1 MKLPDGWEEKH
12 LTSVLS
18 SNPQNGYSPICPEE
32 PNGKWILGLGNLTE
46 TGFNPSN
53 AKPAPL
59 DDKKV
64 DDFILQNG
72 DFLISR
78 SNTLDKVGR
87 CMLFRGEIENCAYP
101 DLLMRFR
108 VNEKY
113 VDKEFLEA
121 YLLSNPVRR
130 YIMSCASGTSHSM
143 VKITKR
149 TVEKIPLMLPPLP
162 EQKAIADLLSTWD
175 ESIEK
180 TERLIQ
186 TKEKQLDA
194 YGKKIFKRKNEIK
207 YDGWKQVALK
217 DVLTEHGDRSTGNEE
232 VYSVSV
238 HKGLVN
244 QVEHLGRSFSAA
256 NTDHYNNVH
265 YGDIVYTKSPT
276 GDFPLGIVKQSH
288 TKEDVIVSPLY
299 GVFTPASFSLG
310 VVIDFYFSSPTRSR
324 NYLFPIIQK
333 GAKNT
338 IAITNKTF
346 LSRKLYL
353 PLDKEVQNVV
363 SEYVITSKKEI
374 YLLKQLA
381 EKYKTQKRGLMQKM
395 LTGEWRVKEE
405 IIRQY
410 SEA

>member
-1 MKLPDGWEEKH
+1 MKLPDGWEIDYLDNVTKRGSGHTPNQKYSEYW
-12 LTSVLS
+12 
-18 SNPQNGYSPICPEE
+18 NGGI
-32 PNGKWILGLGNLTE
+32 KWISLADSSRLDRRSIASTTKEISEEGLNNSSAVLHPKGTVLMSRDAGVGKSSIMECDMAVSQHFITWECKSKNIIDNL
-46 TGFNPSN
+46 FLYYWLQ
-53 AKPAPL
+53 AKKGYFERQAVGSTIKTIGLPL
-59 DDKKV
+59 FKK
-64 DDFILQNG
+64 L
-72 DFLISR
+72 
-78 SNTLDKVGR
+78 K
-87 CMLFRGEIENCAYP
+87 
-101 DLLMRFR
+101 
-108 VNEKY
+108 
-113 VDKEFLEA
+113 
-121 YLLSNPVRR
+121 LS
-130 YIMSCASGTSHSM
+130 Y
-143 VKITKR
+143 
-149 TVEKIPLMLPPLP
+149 PPLP

-175 ESIEK
+175 EAIGK

-186 TKEKQLDA
+186 AKEKQLDA
-194 YGKKIFKRKNEIK
+194 YGKELFKRKNEIK

-217 DVLTEHGDRSTGNEE
+217 DVLTEHGDRSTGKEE

-288 TKEDVIVSPLY
+288 TKEDVIISPLY

-353 PLDKEVQNVV
+353 PLDEEAQNVV

-374 YLLKQLA
+374 DLLKQLA
-381 EKYKTQKRGLMQKM
+381 ERYKIQKRGLMQKM
-395 LTGEWRVKEE
+395 LTGEWRVMSDVVKSYEKTHE
-405 IIRQY
+405 
-410 SEA
+410 